1 MSGRLGT
8 GPVAPFGVP
17 LVMPDG
23 YYWYRERTTAPA
35 FGHWKVCEVRNGYV
49 HFFGQVSQPLG
60 NAYLSQYV
68 EFGPRVEG
76 VPVEAET

>member
-1 MSGRLGT
+1 MT
-8 GPVAPFGVP
+8 
-17 LVMPDG
+17 DG
-23 YYWYRERTTAPA
+23 YYWYRERQGAG
-35 FGHWKVCEVRNGYV
+35 FGHWKVCLVSGGYA

-76 VPVEAET
+76 VPAEVEG